1 MSRPSQSPCLV
12 NISPIH
18 TTSSSTPSSSR
29 FSSSR
34 SRWVYNHL
42 ITRPTGRGCGKSRSA
57 NHIGGNAKQQ
67 LESFQ
72 VNFGQ
77 SHEMAPLMQFANQN
91 VYYYYQKFWLLVLRG
106 RTYCEGSLGPLDGLS
121 LSRTGGM

>member
-1 MSRPSQSPCLV
+1 MPRPSRSPCLV
-12 NISPIH
+12 NISIRH
-18 TTSSSTPSSSR
+18 
-29 FSSSR
+29 
-34 SRWVYNHL
+34 HL
-42 ITRPTGRGCGKSRSA
+42 QRHHHQDFHRQDQDGFIIIIIPRPPGRGGGKSRSA

-72 VNFGQ
+72 VYFGQ
-77 SHEMAPLMQFANQN
+77 SHEMAPPMQFANQN